1 MGKVNNVKRWN
12 ELFSKE
18 HLYEHFQEKVKEKA
32 SVGLDKVTVFGFE
45 KNVEQE
51 IGIIQR
57 KVKNGTYHFTRYRQ
71 VLFSKGA
78 GKEPR
83 IISVPTVRDKLVAS
97 TLNELLAEIYGEQS
111 KSPLPQLV
119 IASIQNALRFFDCF
133 IKIDVSKFYSSID
146 HKILM
151 RIIRRRIRKKEIIAL
166 IEKAITTETVS
177 LPVKL
182 PGEKIKREQG
192 VPEGL
197 PISNA
202 LANIY
207 LSDIDEKYG
216 KDNKIKYYRY
226 VDDIL
231 ILVDKADFINVKQ
244 SIVADMKKLK
254 LVINDE
260 KIAFGETSTPISYL
274 GYSVCRSFTSVVKSS
289 VYRLEKSVEELIQK
303 SKRYNH
309 KYIEWKLNLKITG
322 FILDDN
328 KYGWMFFYSQITDT
342 SVLHHLD
349 WYVNKMLV
357 RYGLDE
363 EIKVKKYVRV
373 FFEITK
379 KLHETKYIPN
389 ISNYTIDEKKCIL
402 SEIYSEKVENLED
415 SKIEYLFRKIMR
427 REIQDIERDVE
438 HFS

>member
-1 MGKVNNVKRWN
+1 MNNVKRWK

-18 HLYEHFQEKVKEKA
+18 HLYEHFHEKVKEKA
-32 SVGLDKVTVFGFE
+32 SIGLDKVTVSGFE
-45 KNVEQE
+45 KNIEKE
-51 IGIIQR
+51 IDIIQR

-97 TLNELLAEIYGEQS
+97 TLNELLTEIYGEQS

-119 IASIQNALRFFDCF
+119 IASIQNELPFYNYF
-133 IKIDVSKFYSSID
+133 IKIDVSRFYSSIN
-146 HKILM
+146 HRILM
-151 RIIRRRIRKKEIIAL
+151 RIIRRRIRKKEIINL
-166 IEKAITTETVS
+166 IEKSITTETVS
-177 LPVKL
+177 LPIKH
-182 PGEKIKREQG
+182 PIEKGKRGQG

-207 LSDIDEKYG
+207 LSDIDEKYE
-216 KDNKIKYYRY
+216 KDKNIRYYRY

-231 ILVDKADFINVKQ
+231 ILVDIEDYCRVKQ

-254 LVINDE
+254 LEINEE
-260 KIAFGETSTPISYL
+260 KIDFGKTEDSFSYL
-274 GYSVCRSFTSVVKSS
+274 GYSVCRSFTTVGMNS
-289 VYRLEKSVEELIQK
+289 VYRLEKSIEKLMQK
-303 SKRYNH
+303 SKRHNY

-322 FILDDN
+322 FILDEN

-349 WYVNKMLV
+349 WYVNKMLI
-357 RYGLDE
+357 RYGLNE
-363 EIKVKKYVRV
+363 EIKVKKYVRA

-389 ISNYTIDEKKCIL
+389 ISNYSIDEKKRIL
-402 SEIYSEKVENLED
+402 SEIYSEKVEDLED
-415 SKIEYLFRKIMR
+415 SRIEFLFRKIMR